1 MILPG
6 AQDPADGPDW
16 VRLPARLSPML
27 ATPGALPADDAD
39 WAYEMKW
46 DGVRALAFIDDGQ
59 LRLASRTAQDITVA
73 YPELAALGSAAGT
86 QLLLDGEVVAFD
98 DGRPSFAQLQQRMHV
113 TSAAQAARL
122 SGQIPACYLIFDVLH
137 ADGHPLLDLSYAR
150 RRQLL
155 EALDLNGGSW
165 QVPPSFT
172 GYAPADVLGVS
183 REHGLEGIVAKRL
196 DSPYQPG
203 RRSTDWRKVKNF
215 YRQEVVVGGW
225 RRGEGNRA
233 GQIGSLLVGVQG
245 PGGLDYAGH
254 VGTGFTQQTL
264 RLLGARLDS
273 LQQPDSPFTDPVP
286 REHARGAVWVQ
297 PRLVI
302 EVAFAVWTPEGR
314 LRAASYQGLR
324 DDKDPAD
331 VIREDGPGTLPSV
344 SGLFICT

>member
-1 MILPG
+1 MF
-6 AQDPADGPDW
+6 
-16 VRLPARLSPML
+16 
-27 ATPGALPADDAD
+27 ATPGVLPGNDAG

-46 DGVRALAFIDDGQ
+46 DGVRALAFIEDGQ
-59 LRLASRTAQDITVA
+59 LRLASRTGRDITVA
-73 YPELAALGSAAGT
+73 YPELSALGPASGT

-122 SGQIPACYLIFDVLH
+122 SAQIPVSYLIFDVLH
-137 ADGHPLLDLSYAR
+137 VDGHPLLDLPYAQR
-150 RRQLL
+150 RELL
-155 EALDLNGGSW
+155 EALDLNGASW

-172 GYAPADVLGVS
+172 GYSAADVLGVS

-203 RRSTDWRKVKNF
+203 RRSPDWRKVKNVL
-215 YRQEVVVGGW
+215 RQEVVVGGW
-225 RRGEGNRA
+225 RRGEGERA

-245 PGGLDYAGH
+245 PGGLLYAGH

-264 RLLGARLDS
+264 RLLGDRLAS
-273 LQQPDSPFTDPVP
+273 LQQPASPFAEPVP

-297 PRLVI
+297 PSLVI
-302 EVAFAVWTPEGR
+302 DVAFAAWTPEGR

-324 DDKDPAD
+324 DDKDPAE
-331 VIREDGPGTLPSV
+331 VIRES
-344 SGLFICT
+344 

>member
-1 MILPG
+1 MILPEDT
-6 AQDPADGPDW
+6 QSADGPGP
-16 VRLPARLSPML
+16 VPLPAQLSPML
-27 ATPGALPADDAD
+27 APPGALPGDDAG

-46 DGVRALAFIDDGQ
+46 DGIRALAFIGDGR
-59 LRLASRTAQDITVA
+59 LRLASRTGRDITVA
-73 YPELAALGSAAGT
+73 YPELAALGPAAGLP
-86 QLLLDGEVVAFD
+86 LLLDGEVVAFD

-122 SGQIPACYLIFDVLH
+122 SGPIPVCYLIFDVLH
-137 ADGHPLLDLSYAR
+137 LDGHPLLDVPYAR
-150 RRQLL
+150 RRELL
-155 EALDLNGGSW
+155 EALNLDDGSW

-172 GYAPADVLGVS
+172 GYAAADVLGAS

-203 RRSTDWRKVKNF
+203 RRSPYWRKIKNVH
-215 YRQEVVVGGW
+215 RQEVVVGGW
-225 RRGEGNRA
+225 KPGEGDRA
-233 GQIGSLLVGVQG
+233 GQIGSLLVGVHG

-264 RLLGARLDS
+264 RLLGAKLTP
-273 LQQPDSPFTDPVP
+273 LQQPASPFDGPVP

-302 EVAFAVWTPEGR
+302 EVAFAAWTPEGR

-324 DDKDPAD
+324 DDKDPAE
-331 VIREDGPGTLPSV
+331 VIREPR
-344 SGLFICT
+344 

>member
-1 MILPG
+1 MP
-6 AQDPADGPDW
+6 AQ
-16 VRLPARLSPML
+16 LSPML
-27 ATPGALPADDAD
+27 AAPGALPGDDAG

-46 DGVRALAFIDDGQ
+46 DGIRALAFIQDGH
-59 LRLASRTAQDITVA
+59 LRLASRTGRDITVA
-73 YPELAALGSAAGT
+73 YPELAALGPAAG
-86 QLLLDGEVVAFD
+86 LPVLLDGEVVAFD

-122 SGQIPACYLIFDVLH
+122 SGPIPVCYLIFDVLH
-137 ADGHPLLDLSYAR
+137 LDGHPLLTRPYEQR
-150 RRQLL
+150 RELL
-155 EALDLNGGSW
+155 EALGLDSGSW

-172 GYAPADVLGVS
+172 GYAAADVLSVS
-183 REHGLEGIVAKRL
+183 REQGLEGIVAKRL

-203 RRSTDWRKVKNF
+203 RRSPSWRKVKNVQ
-215 YRQEVVVGGW
+215 RQEVVVGGW
-225 RRGEGNRA
+225 KPGEGDRA
-233 GQIGSLLVGVQG
+233 GQIGSLLAGVQG

-264 RLLGARLDS
+264 RLLGARLEP
-273 LQQPDSPFTDPVP
+273 LRQPASPFAGAVP

-324 DDKDPAD
+324 DDKDPAE
-331 VIREDGPGTLPSV
+331 VIREPG
-344 SGLFICT
+344 